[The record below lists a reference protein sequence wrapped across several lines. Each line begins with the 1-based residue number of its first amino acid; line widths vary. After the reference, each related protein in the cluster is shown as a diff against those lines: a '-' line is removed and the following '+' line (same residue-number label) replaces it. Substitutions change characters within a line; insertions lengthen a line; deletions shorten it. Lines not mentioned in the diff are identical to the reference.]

1 MSLVPI
7 FNIQAEF
14 QLRLGQGFTKVNN
27 LFKGRL
33 HINKIKLRDN
43 YVINDIG
50 SFWIDVVTVAELE
63 VEPTAFFV

>member
-1 MSLVPI
+1 MGL
-7 FNIQAEF
+7 
-14 QLRLGQGFTKVNN
+14 GFTKVNN
-27 LFKGRL
+27 LCIGRL

>member
-14 QLRLGQGFTKVNN
+14 QLRLGLGFTKVNN
-27 LFKGRL
+27 LCIGRL